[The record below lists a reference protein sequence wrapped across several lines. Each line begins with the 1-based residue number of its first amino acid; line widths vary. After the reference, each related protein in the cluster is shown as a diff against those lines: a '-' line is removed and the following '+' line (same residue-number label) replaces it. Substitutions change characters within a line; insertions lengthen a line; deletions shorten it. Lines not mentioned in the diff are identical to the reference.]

1 MLRKVFKKI
10 LQNQRIHKFVVLNT
24 PPEQI
29 SPKCIY
35 VVNHSCK
42 WDGQYCMELLPGKF
56 YILTGKQR
64 LKIVDRIG
72 IWLNGVIWV
81 DRKRETSRHA
91 SKTKMLD
98 KLSRGKSLLIFP
110 EGTWNLEASTPVLPL
125 YWGVIEVAQRSATPI
140 IPLCLEYI
148 EDKCVVKFGEPLH
161 ISENSDK
168 AIEIGRLRDVMA
180 TLKWD
185 IWEMFTEDKRENIT
199 DDYWD
204 KEVEK
209 RLGEYK
215 LLDYEY
221 EMGCVRKK

>member
-1 MLRKVFKKI
+1 
-10 LQNQRIHKFVVLNT
+10 
-24 PPEQI
+24 
-29 SPKCIY
+29 
-35 VVNHSCK
+35 
-42 WDGQYCMELLPGKF
+42 MELLPGKF

-72 IWLNGVIWV
+72 FWLNGVIWV

-98 KLSRGKSLLIFP
+98 KLSRGKSVLIFP

-125 YWGVIEVAQRSATPI
+125 YWGIIEVAQRSATPI

-148 EDKCVVKFGEPLH
+148 EDKCVVKFGESLH

-221 EMGCVRKK
+221 EMSCVRKK